1 MSSESSQWINITHEE
16 DFKGNPYDLVK
27 AMHKVLRRMVLAQPY
42 ETKVTVK
49 EMSVDERKAQIVKRL
64 EHWTGKMDFA
74 SLCSDCTDL
83 HMVIVS
89 FLAILDMI
97 RFKMI
102 TFIIDEDEMIW
113 IVKGEVEYA

>member
-1 MSSESSQWINITHEE
+1 
-16 DFKGNPYDLVK
+16 
-27 AMHKVLRRMVLAQPY
+27 
-42 ETKVTVK
+42 
-49 EMSVDERKAQIVKRL
+49 
-64 EHWTGKMDFA
+64 MDFA

-113 IVKGEVEYA
+113 IVKGEVEYALCIAFTKS

>member
-1 MSSESSQWINITHEE
+1 
-16 DFKGNPYDLVK
+16 
-27 AMHKVLRRMVLAQPY
+27 
-42 ETKVTVK
+42 
-49 EMSVDERKAQIVKRL
+49 
-64 EHWTGKMDFA
+64 MDFA